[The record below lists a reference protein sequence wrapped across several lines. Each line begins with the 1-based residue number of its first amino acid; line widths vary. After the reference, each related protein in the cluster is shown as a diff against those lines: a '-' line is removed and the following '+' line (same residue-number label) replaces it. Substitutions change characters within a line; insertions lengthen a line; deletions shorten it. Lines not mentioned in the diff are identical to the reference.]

1 LAKLFGKE
9 QKKVPVIVVD
19 LLPEPS
25 KAVLASRLEEKKK
38 VYVEDDNQQIQADL
52 ESPTDQ
58 QLRPRPAK
66 KSKTK
71 RRQSP
76 TKSPR
81 RILSQSPTK
90 SPSKS
95 PQRSKSPRKSAR
107 KLSQL
112 PVIKEASNEQSFDLD
127 TNERIE

>member
-95 PQRSKSPRKSAR
+95 AR